1 MKKNLLKS
9 SLFLFSILFVHS
21 AFSQSN
27 EWELYYSNNEI
38 KIEYNYMI
46 CDFSSTASQEIV
58 IFRFTNLSENNIT
71 LNYETQIWDG
81 KDRQDNT
88 ELNLD
93 EFRKT
98 INLENNEI
106 ITTNCE
112 NQWKEYAIFSAF
124 VHNETNERYVSLTK
138 FELINIT
145 TENE

>member
-1 MKKNLLKS
+1 MKKTLLKL
-9 SLFLFSILFVHS
+9 SLFLFSILFANSV
-21 AFSQSN
+21 FSQSTD
-27 EWELYYSNNEI
+27 WALYYSDNEI

-58 IFRFTNLSENNIT
+58 VFKFTNLSENKIT
-71 LNYETQIWDG
+71 LNYETQIWYDG
-81 KDRQDNT
+81 KEINT
-88 ELNLD
+88 EQNLD

-124 VHNETNERYVSLTK
+124 VHNETSERYVSLTK
-138 FELINIT
+138 FELTNIT
-145 TENE
+145 TEND

>member
-1 MKKNLLKS
+1 MKKTLLKS
-9 SLFLFSILFVHS
+9 SLFLFLILFANS
-21 AFSQSN
+21 IFSQSN
-27 EWELYYSNNEI
+27 DWELYYSDNEI

-58 IFRFTNLSENNIT
+58 VFRFTNLSENNIT
-71 LNYETQIWDG
+71 LNYETKMWYNG
-81 KDRQDNT
+81 KEINT
-88 ELNLD
+88 EQNLD

-98 INLENNEI
+98 INLKNNEI

-112 NQWKEYAIFSAF
+112 NQWKEYSIFSAF

-145 TENE
+145 TKND

>member
-9 SLFLFSILFVHS
+9 SLFLFSILFTN
-21 AFSQSN
+21 AIFSQSN
-27 EWELYYSNNEI
+27 NWELYYSDNEI

-58 IFRFTNLSENNIT
+58 VFRFTNLNENNIT
-71 LNYETQIWDG
+71 LNYETQLWYDG
-81 KDRQDNT
+81 KEINT
-88 ELNLD
+88 EHNSD

-112 NQWKEYAIFSAF
+112 NQWKEYSIFSAF

-138 FELINIT
+138 FELIKIT
-145 TENE
+145 TKND

>member
-9 SLFLFSILFVHS
+9 SLFLFSILFVNS
-21 AFSQSN
+21 LFSQSN
-27 EWELYYSNNEI
+27 NWELYYSDNEI

-58 IFRFTNLSENNIT
+58 IFRFTNLNENKIT
-71 LNYETQIWDG
+71 LNYETLIWHDG
-81 KDRQDNT
+81 IEINT
-88 ELNLD
+88 EQNAD

-98 INLENNEI
+98 INLNNNEI

-112 NQWKEYAIFSAF
+112 NKWKEYSVFSAF
-124 VHNETNERYVSLTK
+124 VHNETNEKYISLTK

>member
-1 MKKNLLKS
+1 MKKTLLKS
-9 SLFLFSILFVHS
+9 SLFLFPILFAHS

-27 EWELYYSNNEI
+27 KWELYYSDNEI

-71 LNYETQIWDG
+71 LNYETQIWYDG
-81 KDRQDNT
+81 KEINT
-88 ELNLD
+88 EHNSD

-112 NQWKEYAIFSAF
+112 NEWKGHSIFSAF
-124 VHNETNERYVSLTK
+124 VHNETSERYVSLTK
-138 FELINIT
+138 FELTNIT
-145 TENE
+145 TEND

>member
-1 MKKNLLKS
+1 MKKTLLKS
-9 SLFLFSILFVHS
+9 SLFLFSILFVNS
-21 AFSQSN
+21 LFSQSN
-27 EWELYYSNNEI
+27 NWELYYSDNEI

-58 IFRFTNLSENNIT
+58 VFRFTNLSENKIT
-71 LNYETQIWDG
+71 LNYETQIWHDG
-81 KDRQDNT
+81 KEINT
-88 ELNLD
+88 EQNTD

-98 INLENNEI
+98 INLNNNEI

-112 NQWKEYAIFSAF
+112 NKWKEYSVFSAF
-124 VHNETNERYVSLTK
+124 VHNETNEKYISLTK

>member
-1 MKKNLLKS
+1 MKKTLLKS
-9 SLFLFSILFVHS
+9 SLFLFSILFVNS
-21 AFSQSN
+21 LFSQSN
-27 EWELYYSNNEI
+27 NWELYYSDNEI

-58 IFRFTNLSENNIT
+58 IFRFTNLSENKIT
-71 LNYETQIWDG
+71 LNYETQIWHDG
-81 KDRQDNT
+81 KEINT
-88 ELNLD
+88 EQNAD

-98 INLENNEI
+98 INLNNNEI

-112 NQWKEYAIFSAF
+112 NKWKEYSVFSAF
-124 VHNETNERYVSLTK
+124 VHNETNEKYISLTK

>member
-1 MKKNLLKS
+1 MKKTLLKS
-9 SLFLFSILFVHS
+9 SLFLFSILFANS
-21 AFSQSN
+21 IFSQSN
-27 EWELYYSNNEI
+27 NWELYYSDNEI

-58 IFRFTNLSENNIT
+58 VFRFTNLSENNIT
-71 LNYETQIWDG
+71 LNYETQIWYDN
-81 KDRQDNT
+81 KEINT
-88 ELNLD
+88 EHNSD

-106 ITTNCE
+106 ITINCE
-112 NQWKEYAIFSAF
+112 NQWKEYSIFSAF

-145 TENE
+145 TKND